1 MTTIG
6 ERITRYRNRA
16 GMTRSEL
23 AVAIGVKEAAV
34 GHMENNRRKPSL
46 EAAVRLA
53 NVFGVSLDDLI
64 GTDESIF
71 ATAEIIP

>member
-6 ERITRYRNRA
+6 ERITRFRNNKQL
-16 GMTRSEL
+16 TRSEL
-23 AVAIGVKEAAV
+23 AEAIGVKESAV

-46 EAAVRLA
+46 ETAVRLA

-71 ATAEIIP
+71 MSAETA